1 MATSTLAVTTTFVA
15 GTTADASQ
23 VNTNFT
29 DIVDYINNRNDGTAE
44 WQVVEVLATVA
55 AAVVI
60 SGSAATT
67 EVTIDNTA
75 TDGDSLLAFKI
86 GGTKIITMGVDD
98 SDSDIFKIGTTAI
111 TTAIAMQIPT
121 TGAQVQFPLGS
132 AGTPPI
138 SFIGD
143 VNTGIYSAGAD
154 SVNFTTGGTG
164 RVSIDTTSL
173 QSNLPLYMGAGSNT
187 APSFSFASDTNTGM
201 YSAAGDSINFTTAG
215 TARMSIDAT
224 TIAVNIPFNPVGA
237 GSISSGDASS
247 YWNDISH
254 KTLTDRGCLPYC
266 DDGVELSDG
275 RIVSDTEALL
285 SIGKHPTKITIQGLP
300 MLDYKT
306 FPKKSYKKAEVR
318 GVLLERDENDEP
330 IGGSDGVEMT
340 MMFGVF
346 IGAIKELTNRVAV
359 LENK

>member
-111 TTAIAMQIPT
+111 TAAIAMQIPT
-121 TGAQVQFPLGS
+121 TG
-132 AGTPPI
+132 
-138 SFIGD
+138 
-143 VNTGIYSAGAD
+143 
-154 SVNFTTGGTG
+154 
-164 RVSIDTTSL
+164 
-173 QSNLPLYMGAGSNT
+173 
-187 APSFSFASDTNTGM
+187 
-201 YSAAGDSINFTTAG
+201 
-215 TARMSIDAT
+215 
-224 TIAVNIPFNPVGA
+224 
-237 GSISSGDASS
+237 
-247 YWNDISH
+247 
-254 KTLTDRGCLPYC
+254 
-266 DDGVELSDG
+266 
-275 RIVSDTEALL
+275 
-285 SIGKHPTKITIQGLP
+285 
-300 MLDYKT
+300 
-306 FPKKSYKKAEVR
+306 
-318 GVLLERDENDEP
+318 
-330 IGGSDGVEMT
+330 
-340 MMFGVF
+340 
-346 IGAIKELTNRVAV
+346 
-359 LENK
+359 